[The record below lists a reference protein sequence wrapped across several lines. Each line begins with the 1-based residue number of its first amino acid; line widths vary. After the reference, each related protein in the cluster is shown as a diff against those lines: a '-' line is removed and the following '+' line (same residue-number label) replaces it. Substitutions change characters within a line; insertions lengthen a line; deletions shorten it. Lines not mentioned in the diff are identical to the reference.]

1 MAAAAMLENRK
12 KLRYLDK
19 RLPLKPRQ
27 HGALRIF
34 VLYCIC
40 TKFGMT
46 MQNGSLDRPRSLK
59 YLNFKDPE
67 TNDALDTGVV

>member
-27 HGALRIF
+27 HGALRI
-34 VLYCIC
+34 LYCILLYC
-40 TKFGMT
+40 NSMWRFYRFAKFGWSHHHFIIIIILFA
-46 MQNGSLDRPRSLK
+46 Q
-59 YLNFKDPE
+59 
-67 TNDALDTGVV
+67 

>member
-27 HGALRIF
+27 HGALQIF
-34 VLYCIC
+34 VLYCIV
-40 TKFGMT
+40 
-46 MQNGSLDRPRSLK
+46 L
-59 YLNFKDPE
+59 YLHEIWHD
-67 TNDALDTGVV
+67 DAERVT